1 MRTQKFVCA
10 LAHGPIVISE
20 KFVDDCLTTGGHRDA
35 EDYLLK
41 DNDFEKRMGYK
52 LSDALLRAKENKGLL
67 LKGHTIYVTEG
78 VHGGFETYKSII
90 EVNGG
95 KCLMYRARAATTLR
109 PGMDDDT
116 DETESNQPEFVYL
129 VSGQTHEEAKL
140 WPKFKQMVEAAAKN
154 PRVVRNDWLL
164 NTALSQQRHWEDF
177 YALTENDVGTP
188 PP

>member
-20 KFVDDCLTTGGHRDA
+20 KFVDDCLTTGGHRDP

-78 VHGGFETYKSII
+78 VHGGYETYKSII

-109 PGMDDDT
+109 AGGDDEND
-116 DETESNQPEFVYL
+116 DTESNQPEFVYL

-140 WPKFKQMVEAAAKN
+140 WPKFKQMVEAAGKN